1 MKKLLY
7 RFIYL
12 LVLGILTFLLISA
25 FGRMGQKTTS
35 SASLTENCRR
45 VQHVLGE
52 TCVPVNPERLATIF
66 HVTLGHAL
74 TLGVKPIASTIIDL
88 QHPFP
93 EYLMD
98 KLQGVKPLGTQDEP
112 NLEKIALAKPDL
124 ILGWDRIQSVYPLL
138 SQISPTALGLWRGPA
153 TWREYFD
160 FVAEMLGKQREAE
173 QAWKNYYQRIEEL
186 KKALGDRYQNQE
198 ISIVAPSMHWG
209 YFLQAKNSFA
219 GSVFD
224 DIGLKR
230 PTVQNVNTSHG
241 YVILNSVEELQMMDG
256 DILFVL
262 TFEADEKEAFD
273 KILQSPLGKTLKAA
287 RHNHVYSVNA
297 LTWNGGN
304 LLAAEAVID
313 DLFKYL
319 VNKS

>member
-1 MKKLLY
+1 
-7 RFIYL
+7 
-12 LVLGILTFLLISA
+12 
-25 FGRMGQKTTS
+25 MG
-35 SASLTENCRR
+35 A
-45 VQHVLGE
+45 

-74 TLGVKPIASTIIDL
+74 TLGVKPIASTIINL

-98 KLQGVKPLGTQDEP
+98 KLQGVKPLGSQNEP

-124 ILGWDRIQSVYPLL
+124 ILGWDRIQSTYPLL
-138 SQISPTALGLWRGPA
+138 SQISPTALGSWDGPVS
-153 TWREYFD
+153 WREYFN
-160 FVAEMLGKQREAE
+160 FVADVLGKQQEAR
-173 QAWKNYYQRIEEL
+173 QAWEHYYQRVDEL
-186 KKALGDRYQNQE
+186 KKALGNRYQDQE
-198 ISIVAPSMHWG
+198 ISVVAPSMHWG
-209 YFLQAKNSFA
+209 YFLQAKNSFV

-230 PTVQNVNTSHG
+230 PTVQDVDTSHG
-241 YVILNSVEELQMMDG
+241 YVILNSVEELAMMDG
-256 DILFVL
+256 DVLFVL

-273 KILQSPLGKTLKAA
+273 KILQSPLGKTLKATQ
-287 RHNHVYSVNA
+287 HNRVYSVNT

-304 LLAAEAVID
+304 LLAADAVID